1 MVQLWDS
8 KARGLYSAATGLV
21 NDGVVTLRGYSKV
34 QTALDVRQQSILR
47 KSGPFLKPSSSLVA
61 TKLSKDK
68 AITCAMSSASNTSK
82 KKRSRGI
89 GRKVQDLSPHI
100 IPSPVLAPSATSKT
114 VPAAQAR
121 RGLQKSKSGSGT
133 HSSSPDREKHRM
145 LPPSTPA
152 QSDLRVCLSGTHQ
165 QTSQGGTSASSQAE
179 SKGPRP
185 KT

>member
-1 MVQLWDS
+1 MPTTRRWCNYWTPKSGVS
-8 KARGLYSAATGLV
+8 TLV
-21 NDGVVTLRGYSKV
+21 NDRVEILRGFGRM
-34 QTALDVRQQSILR
+34 QTALDVCLQSILR
-47 KSGPFLKPSSSLVA
+47 KSGPFVKPNSSLA
-61 TKLSKDK
+61 ASKHSKDK
-68 AITCAMSSASNTSK
+68 AITCAMSLASNAAK

-145 LPPSTPA
+145 LPPSTRA
-152 QSDLRVCLSGTHQ
+152 QSDLWAGLSGRHQ
-165 QTSQGGTSASSQAE
+165 QTF
-179 SKGPRP
+179 
-185 KT
+185 